1 MDATL
6 RAVARLVRRS
16 FSRAESAENFSL
28 YLDSASLM
36 LTSASSVRSHWNVYV
51 WHYANDEGA

>member
-1 MDATL
+1 
-6 RAVARLVRRS
+6 
-16 FSRAESAENFSL
+16 L

-51 WHYANDEGA
+51 WHYANEEGA